1 MTKPDFIALADY
13 IRSHNVR
20 SQQDL
25 SCPEFEPKHI
35 LTLADFCRSQ
45 NHNFMRDRWIGYIAG
60 TCGQNG
66 GKIAS

>member
-1 MTKPDFIALADY
+1 MTKRDFIALADY

-45 NHNFMRDRWIGYIAG
+45 NHNFMRDR
-60 TCGQNG
+60 
-66 GKIAS
+66 